1 MFRNKRPPVVV
12 VMGHVDHGKTSL
24 LDAIRKT
31 DVAGREYGG
40 ITQSIGAY
48 QASGITFID
57 TPGHEAFSKMRSRGA
72 NVADIAVLVVAANDS
87 VMPQTIESIK
97 IISEAKIPFIV
108 AINKVDLPEANT
120 EKVLQD
126 LLRHNVQVEKFGGT
140 IPFVEISAKQNKGIK
155 ELLDLI
161 NLMWEM
167 TDKKTEPN
175 ELRAI
180 IIESK
185 MDKNRGPVAT
195 VIVKSGELTVGQ
207 KIFIGTKEH
216 KIRMLFDYNEKQIV
230 KATPGMPVLV
240 LGLSDVPPV
249 GEEIT
254 EKINTISNKKE
265 NTKKSGDNLLN
276 LILRADT
283 AGSIEAIVP
292 KLPENINILDSGT
305 GEITQKDVM
314 LAKTTGAII
323 IGFNVKAGTS
333 AVDLAKTDKIILRTY
348 KIIYELLDELKDAA
362 AGALEKLVTEEVL
375 GIGKIIAEFPFEKLR
390 VCGVKVV
397 DGRFARGDRIKI
409 NNVPSKIKD
418 IRVGKDQANKVDAGK
433 ECGIFLD
440 PQIDFK
446 LGDDI
451 IAYS

>member
-1 MFRNKRPPVVV
+1 
-12 VMGHVDHGKTSL
+12 
-24 LDAIRKT
+24 
-31 DVAGREYGG
+31 
-40 ITQSIGAY
+40 
-48 QASGITFID
+48 
-57 TPGHEAFSKMRSRGA
+57 
-72 NVADIAVLVVAANDS
+72 
-87 VMPQTIESIK
+87 
-97 IISEAKIPFIV
+97 
-108 AINKVDLPEANT
+108 
-120 EKVLQD
+120 
-126 LLRHNVQVEKFGGT
+126 
-140 IPFVEISAKQNKGIK
+140 
-155 ELLDLI
+155 
-161 NLMWEM
+161 
-167 TDKKTEPN
+167 
-175 ELRAI
+175 
-180 IIESK
+180 
-185 MDKNRGPVAT
+185 
-195 VIVKSGELTVGQ
+195 
-207 KIFIGTKEH
+207 
-216 KIRMLFDYNEKQIV
+216 
-230 KATPGMPVLV
+230 
-240 LGLSDVPPV
+240 
-249 GEEIT
+249 
-254 EKINTISNKKE
+254 
-265 NTKKSGDNLLN
+265 
-276 LILRADT
+276 
-283 AGSIEAIVP
+283 
-292 KLPENINILDSGT
+292 
-305 GEITQKDVM
+305 M

>member
-1 MFRNKRPPVVV
+1 MENVKRPPVVV

-48 QASGITFID
+48 QTSGITFID
-57 TPGHEAFSKMRSRGA
+57 TPGHEAFGKMRSRGA
-72 NVADIAVLVVAANDS
+72 TVADIAVLVVAANDS

-97 IISEAKIPFIV
+97 VIQEAKIPFIV

-126 LLRHNVQVEKFGGT
+126 LLRHNVLIEKFGGS
-140 IPFVEISAKQNKGIK
+140 IPFVEVSAKQNKGIR

-161 NLMWEM
+161 NLTWEM
-167 TDKKTEPN
+167 SESVDDKDLK
-175 ELRAI
+175 AV

-195 VIVKSGELTVGQ
+195 AIVKSGELTVGQ
-207 KIFIGTKEH
+207 KIFIGNKEH
-216 KIRMLFDYNEKQIV
+216 KIRMLFDYSDKQLTN
-230 KATPGMPVLV
+230 ATPGMPVLV
-240 LGLSDVPPV
+240 LGLTEVPPV
-249 GEEIT
+249 GSEIT
-254 EKINTISNKKE
+254 HMRKEPAVSQPLFPRNKE
-265 NTKKSGDNLLN
+265 NALN

-283 AGSIEAIVP
+283 AGSLEAIFP
-292 KLPENINILDSGT
+292 KLPQNINILESGT
-305 GEITQKDVM
+305 GEITEKDIL
-314 LAKTTGAII
+314 LAKSTSAIV
-323 IGFNVKAGTS
+323 IGFNVRVSNSVT
-333 AVDLAKTDKIILRTY
+333 DLAKTEKIILRGY

-362 AGALEKLVTEEVL
+362 AGALEKMTTEEIL
-375 GIGKIIAEFPFEKLR
+375 GAGKIIAEFPFEKLR
-390 VCGVKVV
+390 IAGVKVT
-397 DGRFARGDRIKI
+397 DGRLARGDRIRI
-409 NNVPSKIKD
+409 RSLESKIKD
-418 IRVGKDQANKVDAGK
+418 IRVGKEQVNKVEAGK
-433 ECGIFLD
+433 ECGVFLD

-451 IAYS
+451 IAYSL